1 MNDGVLLGIIF
12 VLCLFSAGF
21 SASEMAF
28 NSANRIRLKGAAED
42 GKPFASLA
50 DRISENFG
58 TALCAILI
66 GNNLANIG
74 ASTCATMLFIGWLG
88 KSAGEGLATFI
99 STVTLTLIVLL
110 FCEIMPK
117 VIAKQHADTLVY
129 RFALPVRITTGL
141 LFPVVFVVMAL
152 IRLLSRIWG
161 KDQHEE
167 DPTVTEDELSII
179 IETAEEEG
187 VIDENKNELLQST
200 LTFHDTIVCEI
211 MTPRTE
217 LTTIFLDEPEEA
229 EKIIE
234 ESTYSRIPVCGED
247 IDDIV
252 GILLLKRYYKEISEA
267 PLTREKLEEM
277 LIKPLFIHKTMRL
290 PVALDKLRRAKTH
303 MAIVIDEFGGTLG
316 AVTVEDIL
324 EELVGDIWD
333 ENEEITVDVEE
344 KSKNVFDVSG
354 DMNISDFFDAVDV
367 DPGDGFESEYTT
379 VGGWATEMLNAEP
392 AKDASFT
399 FRNLKIT
406 VTDMDGVCVSSVRA
420 EKIADEDAEEE
431 RI

>member
-1 MNDGVLLGIIF
+1 MSDGILLGTIF
-12 VLCLFSAGF
+12 LLLLFSAGF

-28 NSANRIRLKGAAED
+28 NSANKLRLKSAVED
-42 GKPFASLA
+42 GRPFASLA

-58 TALCAILI
+58 NALCAILI
-66 GNNLANIG
+66 GNNLSNIG

-88 KSAGEGLATFI
+88 SGMGEGGATFV
-99 STVTLTLIVLL
+99 STVVLTLIVLL

-117 VIAKQHADTLVY
+117 VIAKQHADSLVL
-129 RFALPVRITTGL
+129 RLALPVRIVTVL
-141 LFPVVFVVMAL
+141 LFPVVFTVMLL
-152 IRLLSRIWG
+152 IKLLSKIWG
-161 KDQHEE
+161 KDKGED
-167 DPTVTEDELSII
+167 DPTVTEDELSLI

-187 VIDENKNELLQST
+187 VIDEDKNELLQST
-200 LTFHDTIVCEI
+200 LTFHDTIVREI

-217 LTTIFLDEPEEA
+217 LTTISLDDLTEA
-229 EKIIE
+229 EKTIE
-234 ESTYSRIPVCGED
+234 ESQFSRIPVCGED

-252 GILLLKRYYKEISEA
+252 GILLLKRYYKDDPDQ
-267 PLTREKLEEM
+267 PLTREKLESM

-290 PVALDKLRRAKTH
+290 PVALDRLRRAKTH
-303 MAIVIDEFGGTLG
+303 MAIVIDEFGGTMG
-316 AVTVEDIL
+316 IVTVEDIL

-344 KSKNVFDVSG
+344 KSENIFDVSG

-367 DPGDGFESEYTT
+367 DPGEDFESEYTT

-392 AKDASFT
+392 ELNASFT
-399 FRNLKIT
+399 FRNLKVT
-406 VTDMDGVCVSSVRA
+406 VTGMDDLCVTSVRA
-420 EKIADEDAEEE
+420 EKTEQPDEEV

>member
-1 MNDGVLLGIIF
+1 MSDGVLIGIIF
-12 VLCLFSAGF
+12 VLCVLSAGF
-21 SASEMAF
+21 SASEKTF
-28 NSANRIRLKGAAED
+28 NSANKIRLKGAAED

-58 TALCAILI
+58 SALCAILI

-74 ASTCATMLFIGWLG
+74 ASTCATMLLIGWLG
-88 KSAGEGLATFI
+88 NSAGEGFATFV
-99 STVTLTLIVLL
+99 STVSLTLIVLV
-110 FCEIMPK
+110 FCEIIPK

-129 RFALPVRITTGL
+129 RFALPVRIVTGIL
-141 LFPVVFVVMAL
+141 YPVVFLVML
-152 IRLLSRIWG
+152 IIKLLSKLWG
-161 KDQHEE
+161 KDQSEE
-167 DPTVTEDELSII
+167 EPTVTEDELSMI

-200 LTFHDTIVCEI
+200 LTFHDTIVREI

-217 LTTIFLDEPEEA
+217 LTTIFLDDPEDA
-229 EKIIE
+229 EKTIE
-234 ESTYSRIPVCGED
+234 ESAYSRIPVCGED

-252 GILLLKRYYKEISEA
+252 GILLLKRYYKEVSDE
-267 PLTREKLEEM
+267 PLTREKLEGM

-290 PVALDKLRRAKTH
+290 PVALDKMRRTKTH
-303 MAIVIDEFGGTLG
+303 IAIVIDEFGGTLG

-344 KSKNVFDVSG
+344 KSENVFDVSG

-367 DPGDGFESEYTT
+367 DPGDDFESEYTT

-392 AKDASFT
+392 ELNASFT
-399 FRNLKIT
+399 FTSLKIT
-406 VTDMDGVCVSSVRA
+406 VTGMVDMCISSVRA
-420 EKIADEDAEEE
+420 EKTEQPDEEE
-431 RI
+431 KI